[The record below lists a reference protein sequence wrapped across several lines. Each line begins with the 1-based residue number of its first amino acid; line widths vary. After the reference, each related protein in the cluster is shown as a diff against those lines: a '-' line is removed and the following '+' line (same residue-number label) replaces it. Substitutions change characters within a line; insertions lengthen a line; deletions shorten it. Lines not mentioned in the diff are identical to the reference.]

1 MAEGTYEY
9 ECMRAE
15 LLGIEKPD
23 YEDFMK
29 KKADELSTNEEHFEA
44 ENMKEEYAQ
53 NEKLFHA
60 TGKLD
65 ELNTI
70 LKSTQRRINNFTA
83 PFSRFV
89 RSKIGRPNDGTAQME
104 ESNDMTNCEK
114 IESSSTSRRDPS
126 QNLSTIDNMIDK
138 CEKAQLGMER
148 QSKQMKRFM

>member
-29 KKADELSTNEEHFEA
+29 KKADELCVNEENIEV

-53 NEKLFHA
+53 NERLFDA

-65 ELNTI
+65 ELNNI
-70 LKSTQRRINNFTA
+70 LKSTQKRINNFTA

-89 RSKIGRPNDGTAQME
+89 RSKIGKPHDEAAQME
-104 ESNDMTNCEK
+104 EPDNMTKCEK
-114 IESSSTSRRDPS
+114 VESSSTSRRDPNQS
-126 QNLSTIDNMIDK
+126 LGMIDRMIDK
-138 CEKAQLGMER
+138 CETAQLSMER
-148 QSKQMKRFM
+148 QSRLMKKFM